1 MFRLIRFPSLLLLA
15 AAAGCGQKQ
24 IPPDESY
31 ARTSG
36 EVDTSLSPDLQ
47 AKQQALKSLLDVL
60 SLNSRGLGQLPRQN
74 PSLKFNESLEDFLE
88 PGAIGLAGW
97 DFDGQPRGNDVPVV
111 LHLNL
116 DATGRHVLEVNRV
129 YTVSGPESRL
139 TIDRKP

>member
-15 AAAGCGQKQ
+15 AVVGCGQKQ
-24 IPPDESY
+24 VPPDEPY
-31 ARTSG
+31 AGMSG
-36 EVDTSLSPDLQ
+36 EVDTSLPPDLQ
-47 AKQQALKSLLDVL
+47 AKQQALKSLFDVL
-60 SLNSRGLGQLPRQN
+60 SLQSRGLGQLPGQN

-97 DFDGQPRGNDVPVV
+97 DFDGQPRGNHVPVV

-129 YTVSGPESRL
+129 YTVSGAEGRL